1 MIFLLHLDLS
11 LAVVYHNS
19 FSYASPPLDEIMKT
33 HTSLPPKKYQFM
45 VCLATHL
52 KLAYNLTHEDEIDI

>member
-1 MIFLLHLDLS
+1 MPLL
-11 LAVVYHNS
+11 
-19 FSYASPPLDEIMKT
+19 LDEIMHT